1 MNKSIKAILIVLILI
16 IGVAGIFYY
25 SQTTNSTEPKE
36 HNKTEAPKSSDEIKI
51 QTIATISEIVIEQLF
66 ANIILN
72 IEITPL
78 DGQQDIVL
86 SLQANEFQTEDT
98 LLKDSYNVLREMY
111 RIEDI
116 NNFTLKW
123 FVPVQ
128 GKNTEMFTLSF
139 NQQTLLALKDYTYSD
154 LKQLALSY
162 TKYE

>member
-1 MNKSIKAILIVLILI
+1 
-16 IGVAGIFYY
+16 
-25 SQTTNSTEPKE
+25 
-36 HNKTEAPKSSDEIKI
+36 
-51 QTIATISEIVIEQLF
+51 
-66 ANIILN
+66 
-72 IEITPL
+72 
-78 DGQQDIVL
+78 
-86 SLQANEFQTEDT
+86 
-98 LLKDSYNVLREMY
+98 MY